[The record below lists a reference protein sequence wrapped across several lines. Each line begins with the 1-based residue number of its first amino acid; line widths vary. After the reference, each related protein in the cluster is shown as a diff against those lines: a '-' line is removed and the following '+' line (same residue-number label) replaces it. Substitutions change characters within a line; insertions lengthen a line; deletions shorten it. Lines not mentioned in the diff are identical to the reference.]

1 MASHTAA
8 HYFLEGLVES
18 GIDYLFCNLGTDHV
32 SIIEEIARWD
42 EGNRPRPPLIT
53 APHEVVAVHMAGGYA
68 IMTGKGQAVLV
79 HVDAGTANAAMG
91 MHNLCRGRVP
101 VFLMAGRAPFTTR
114 GELIGSRDTYVH
126 FIQDPYDIASIV
138 RPYTKWEYCLPSG
151 VVAKELLARGTA
163 MMMSEPTGPVF
174 MSLPRETL
182 AEEIDEEKIRSYP
195 PARYGAV
202 MAGGAAPDV
211 VAQMA
216 AKIMASEN
224 PVAFCGYLGRKPE
237 AVAAL
242 QDLAMLAGIRIV
254 SHYPVYMNC
263 PHNSPA
269 FAGFEPGELLLETD
283 LGLLLDV
290 DVPWVPS
297 VHRHREETYF
307 IHVDVDAAKRDLPIW
322 NFPGDLRVQGDCT
335 IVLAQ
340 VAAAIRAASTP
351 EYTARVAARI
361 AGWDAPRTARARK
374 LATMAAQAGEADK
387 VTVPFLMA
395 SLNKLLRAD
404 DIVVNEAIRNG
415 GHVQDFIERTE
426 PQTYIGFAGGGLGF
440 SGGMALG
447 VKLARPDS
455 RVLQIV
461 GDGSY
466 HFGSPDAV
474 YSVAQM
480 HGLPIFTIVLDNR
493 GWGAVKS
500 AVNRV
505 YPGGMA
511 AQRDAFFSRLDQNA
525 EVRRFE
531 DIGRAFGAHGERV
544 TEPHELEA
552 ALVRCLERIEAGQAA
567 VLTVRV
573 TPI

>member
-1 MASHTAA
+1 MSRHTAA

-18 GIDYLFCNLGTDHV
+18 GIEYLFCNLGTDHV

-42 EGNRPRPPLIT
+42 QTNRPRPPVIT

-68 IMTGKGQAVLV
+68 IMTGRGQAVLV

-114 GELIGSRDTYVH
+114 GEMVGSRDTYVH

-138 RPYTKWEYCLPSG
+138 RPYTKWEYCLPNG
-151 VVAKELLARGTA
+151 IVAKELLARGTA

-182 AEEIDEEKIRSYP
+182 AEEIEEEKIRSYP
-195 PARYGAV
+195 PSRYGAV
-202 MAGGAAPDV
+202 LAGGAGPEV
-211 VAQMA
+211 VARIAAEIMA
-216 AKIMASEN
+216 ADN
-224 PVAFCGYLGRKPE
+224 PVAFCGYTGRKPE

-242 QDLAMLAGIRIV
+242 ADLAMLAGLRVV
-254 SHYPVYMNC
+254 SHYPVYMNF
-263 PHNSPA
+263 PADHPA
-269 FAGFEPGELLLETD
+269 FAGFEPGGLLKECD

-290 DVPWVPS
+290 DVPWVPTT
-297 VHRHREETYF
+297 HPHNENTFF

-322 NFPGDLRVQGDCT
+322 NFPGDIRVQGDCA
-335 IVLAQ
+335 IVLGQ
-340 VAAAIRAASTP
+340 VAAAIRGMSDDAYRAK
-351 EYTARVAARI
+351 VAARI
-361 AGWDAPRTARARK
+361 ASWDAPRTARQRK
-374 LATMAAQAGEADK
+374 LDGLAEQAGAAD
-387 VTVPFLMA
+387 TISVPYLMA
-395 SLNKLLRAD
+395 ELNKQLRPE

-415 GHVQDFIERTE
+415 GHVQDFITRTL

-447 VKLARPDS
+447 VKLARPEN

-505 YPGGMA
+505 YPGGEA
-511 AQRDAFFSRLDQNA
+511 SKTDAFFSRLDKNA
-525 EVRRFE
+525 DIRRFE
-531 DIGRAFGAHGERV
+531 DVGKAFGAYGERV
-544 TEPHELEA
+544 TEPADVAA
-552 ALVRCLERIEAGQAA
+552 ALARCLERVEAGQAA

>member
-1 MASHTAA
+1 MARHTAA

-18 GIDYLFCNLGTDHV
+18 GIEYLFCNLGTDHV

-42 EGNRPRPPLIT
+42 QGNRPRPPVIT

-114 GELIGSRDTYVH
+114 GEMIGSRDTYVH

-138 RPYTKWEYCLPSG
+138 RPYTKWEYCLPNG
-151 VVAKELLARGTA
+151 IVAKELLARGTA

-182 AEEIDEEKIRSYP
+182 AEEIEEEKVRSYP

-202 MAGGAAPDV
+202 AAGGAGPEV
-211 VAQMA
+211 VARVAAEIMA
-216 AKIMASEN
+216 ADN

-242 QDLAMLAGIRIV
+242 QELAMLAGIRIV
-254 SHYPVYMNC
+254 SHYPVYLNC
-263 PHNSPA
+263 PTDSPA
-269 FAGFEPGELLLETD
+269 FAGYEPGALLKECD

-290 DVPWVPS
+290 DVPWVPTT
-297 VHRHREETYF
+297 HPHREDTFF

-322 NFPGDLRVQGDCT
+322 NFPGDIRVQGDCA
-335 IVLAQ
+335 IVLGQ
-340 VAAAIRAASTP
+340 VAAAIRGMADAAYRAKVAERIANWEAP
-351 EYTARVAARI
+351 RVARQ
-361 AGWDAPRTARARK
+361 RR
-374 LATMAAQAGEADK
+374 LAAMAEQTGEADNI
-387 VTVPFLMA
+387 TVPFLMA
-395 SLNKLLRAD
+395 ELNKLLRPE

-415 GHVQDFIERTE
+415 GHVQDFIERTL

-447 VKLARPDS
+447 VKLARPDN

-480 HGLPIFTIVLDNR
+480 HNLPIFTIVLDNR
-493 GWGAVKS
+493 GWSAVKS

-505 YPGGMA
+505 YPGGEA
-511 AQRDAFFSRLDQNA
+511 AKTDGFFSRLDKNA

-531 DIGRAFGAHGERV
+531 DVGRAFGAHGERV
-544 TEPHELEA
+544 TEPADLAA
-552 ALVRCLERIEAGQAA
+552 ALARCLARVEAGQAA

-573 TPI
+573 TPL

>member
-1 MASHTAA
+1 MSRHTAA

-18 GIDYLFCNLGTDHV
+18 GIEYLFCNLGTDHV

-42 EGNRPRPPLIT
+42 QTNRPRPPVIT

-68 IMTGKGQAVLV
+68 IMTGRGQAVLV

-114 GELIGSRDTYVH
+114 GEMIGSRDTYVH

-138 RPYTKWEYCLPSG
+138 RPYTKWEYCLPNG
-151 VVAKELLARGTA
+151 IVAKELLARGTA

-202 MAGGAAPDV
+202 MAGGAGPEV
-211 VAQMA
+211 VAKVAAELMA
-216 AKIMASEN
+216 ADN
-224 PVAFCGYLGRKPE
+224 PVAFCGYIGRKPE

-242 QDLAMLAGIRIV
+242 ADLAMLAGLRVV
-254 SHYPVYMNC
+254 SHYPVYMNF
-263 PHNSPA
+263 PADHPA
-269 FAGFEPGELLLETD
+269 FAGFEPGALLKECD

-290 DVPWVPS
+290 DVPWVPTS
-297 VHRHREETYF
+297 HPHNEDTFF

-322 NFPGDLRVQGDCT
+322 NFPGDIRVQGDCA
-335 IVLAQ
+335 IVLGQ
-340 VAAAIRAASTP
+340 VAAAIRGMADDA
-351 EYTARVAARI
+351 YRARVAERI
-361 AGWDAPRTARARK
+361 ASWEAPRIARQRK
-374 LATMAAQAGEADK
+374 LDSMAEQAGAAD
-387 VTVPFLMA
+387 TISVPYLMA
-395 SLNKLLRAD
+395 ELNKQLRPE

-415 GHVQDFIERTE
+415 GHVQDFIDRTL

-447 VKLARPDS
+447 VKLARPEN

-500 AVNRV
+500 SVNRV
-505 YPGGMA
+505 YPGGEA
-511 AQRDAFFSRLDQNA
+511 SKTDAFFSRLDKNA
-525 EVRRFE
+525 EIRRFE
-531 DIGRAFGAHGERV
+531 DVGKAFGAYGERV
-544 TEPHELEA
+544 SEPADVPA
-552 ALVRCLERIEAGQAA
+552 ALARCLARIEAGQAA

>member
-1 MASHTAA
+1 MARHTAA
-8 HYFLEGLVES
+8 HYFLEGLCES

-42 EGNRPRPPLIT
+42 EGNRPRPPVIT
-53 APHEVVAVHMAGGYA
+53 TPHEVVAVHMAGGYA
-68 IMTGKGQAVLV
+68 IMTGRGQAVLV

-114 GELIGSRDTYVH
+114 GEMVGSRDTYVH

-138 RPYTKWEYCLPSG
+138 RPYTKWEYCLPNG
-151 VVAKELLARGTA
+151 IVAKELLARGTA

-202 MAGGAAPDV
+202 LAGGAALEV
-211 VAQMA
+211 VARITAKLMA
-216 AKIMASEN
+216 AEN

-242 QDLAMLAGIRIV
+242 QDLAMLAGVRIV
-254 SHYPVYMNC
+254 SHYPVYLNC
-263 PHNSPA
+263 PSDSPA
-269 FAGFEPGELLLETD
+269 FAGYEPGALLGETD

-290 DVPWVPS
+290 DVPWVPTT
-297 VHRHREETYF
+297 HQQRDDTFF
-307 IHVDVDAAKRDLPIW
+307 IQVDVDAAKRDLPIW
-322 NFPGDLRVQGDCT
+322 NFPGDIRVQGDCA
-335 IVLAQ
+335 IVLGQ
-340 VAAAIRAASTP
+340 VAGAIRAANDAG
-351 EYTARVAARI
+351 YQARVAARI
-361 AGWDAPRTARARK
+361 ASWDAPRLARQRK
-374 LATMAAQAGEADK
+374 LAALAEQAGESDNI
-387 VTVPFLMA
+387 TVPFLMA
-395 SLNKLLRAD
+395 ALNKQLRAD

-415 GHVQDFIERTE
+415 GHVQDFIERSL
-426 PQTYIGFAGGGLGF
+426 PQTYVGFAGGGLGF

-447 VKLARPDS
+447 VKLARPDC
-455 RVLQIV
+455 RVVQVV
-461 GDGSY
+461 GDGSF

-474 YSVAQM
+474 YSVAQV
-480 HGLPIFTIVLDNR
+480 HGLPIFTVVLDNR
-493 GWGAVKS
+493 GWAAVKS

-505 YPGGMA
+505 YPGGA
-511 AQRDAFFSRLDQNA
+511 AAKRDAFFSRLDQNA

-531 DIGRAFGAHGERV
+531 DVGRAFGAYGERV
-544 TEPHELEA
+544 TEPSEVPA
-552 ALVRCLERIEAGQAA
+552 ALARCLARVEAGQAA
-567 VLTVRV
+567 VLTVRI
-573 TPI
+573 TPL

>member
-8 HYFLEGLVES
+8 HYFLEGLCES

-42 EGNRPRPPLIT
+42 QGNRPHPEIIT

-68 IMTGKGQAVLV
+68 IMTGKGQGVLV

-101 VFLMAGRAPFTTR
+101 VFLMAGRAPFTSR
-114 GELIGSRDTYVH
+114 GELVGTRDTYVH
-126 FIQDPYDIASIV
+126 FVQDPYDIGSIV

-163 MMMSEPTGPVF
+163 MMMSDPTGPVF

-182 AEEIDEEKIRSYP
+182 AEEIEEDKIRSYP
-195 PARYGAV
+195 PSRYGAV
-202 MAGGAAPDV
+202 QAGGADPA
-211 VAQMA
+211 VAKRIAEKLMA
-216 AKIMASEN
+216 AKN

-237 AVAAL
+237 AVEAL
-242 QDLAMLAGIRIV
+242 QELALLAGIRIV
-254 SHYPVYMNC
+254 SHYSVYMNC
-263 PHNSPA
+263 PHGSPA
-269 FAGFEPGELLLETD
+269 FAGFDPAPLLKEAD

-297 VHRHREETYF
+297 THEHREEATF
-307 IHVDVDAAKRDLPIW
+307 IHIDVDAAKKDLPIW
-322 NFPGDLRVQGDCT
+322 NFPGDIRVQGDCAT
-335 IVLAQ
+335 VLRQ
-340 VAAAIRAASTP
+340 VAEAVRALAD
-351 EYTARVAARI
+351 EGYHARVRDRI
-361 AGWDAPRTARARK
+361 AGWDAWHASRRRK
-374 LATMAAQAGEADK
+374 LAEAAARTGESDAIG
-387 VTVPFLMA
+387 VPYLMA
-395 SLNKLLRAD
+395 ELNKQLRAD
-404 DIVVNEAIRNG
+404 DIIINEAIRNTG
-415 GHVQDFIERTE
+415 PVQDYLERSE
-426 PQTYIGFAGGGLGF
+426 PRTFVGFAGGGLGF

-447 VKLARPDS
+447 AKLACKDS
-455 RVLQIV
+455 RVIQIV

-474 YSVAQM
+474 YSVAQV
-480 HGLPIFTIVLDNR
+480 HKLPIFTIVLDNR

-500 AVNRV
+500 AVQRV
-505 YPGGMA
+505 YPTGVA
-511 AQRDAFFSRLDQNA
+511 AQHDAFFSRLDTA
-525 EVRRFE
+525 EVRRLE
-531 DIGRAFGAHGERV
+531 EVGKAFGAHGERV
-544 TEPHELEA
+544 TEPEQVPA
-552 ALVRCLERIEAGQAA
+552 AIARCLERVEAGQAA